1 MMGEFTVFGAV
12 SPRDLGKWRLGRMP
26 TWPRVCLTSRRPVTL
41 DYGILSLDRVDVS
54 HGTSR
59 GVIVITTDVP

>member
-1 MMGEFTVFGAV
+1 
-12 SPRDLGKWRLGRMP
+12 MP
-26 TWPRVCLTSRRPVTL
+26 TWPRVRLASRRPVTL